1 MTYLKRWIALLTL
14 SVMVTTASPEANAK
28 EYCTDTGG
36 CAYEDAYQ
44 SCYVAP
50 TIAFALI
57 AIAAIIAV
65 GVHNRSHSAHAHS
78 SDSSSSSGSN

>member
-1 MTYLKRWIALLTL
+1 MTSLKRWVTLIVL
-14 SVMVTTASPEANAK
+14 SVMITTASNNVNAR

-44 SCYVAP
+44 SCCIAP
-50 TIAFALI
+50 AIAFALV

-65 GVHNRSHSAHAHS
+65 GVHNRSHSSHDHAH
-78 SDSSSSSGSN
+78 DD

>member
-14 SVMVTTASPEANAK
+14 SAMITTVSPEANAR

-44 SCYVAP
+44 SCCMAP
-50 TIAFALI
+50 AIALALI
-57 AIAAIIAV
+57 AIAGIIAV
-65 GVHNRSHSAHAHS
+65 GVHNRSHSSHDHS
-78 SDSSSSSGSN
+78 SDD